1 MVAGAAR
8 AGLDSGCCG
17 HVPAMVPQLAAADV
31 NTCDFWNFAG
41 CCGEIHVAPMLSVVP
56 QIPVVPQVPVGLRT
70 PVEEPDFGAQ
80 LMLRVK
86 AGDGASFGRL
96 VETYHAAMVRFLY
109 RKVQNRALAEEL
121 AQDVFLRIY
130 RSRDTYEP
138 TAPFNKWIY
147 QIAARLGSNSRRDR
161 RHERLQESLDDRDD
175 GKPIRQVSDRRRSVE
190 EFLVFQVKLDE
201 VRRAVESLP
210 AKQRAVVQMH
220 KFDEMEYAQIASAL
234 NCSVPAVKSLMFRA
248 HETLRTLLEHM
259 AA

>member
-1 MVAGAAR
+1 
-8 AGLDSGCCG
+8 
-17 HVPAMVPQLAAADV
+17 
-31 NTCDFWNFAG
+31 
-41 CCGEIHVAPMLSVVP
+41 MLSVVP
-56 QIPVVPQVPVGLRT
+56 QT
-70 PVEEPDFGAQ
+70 PSEEPDYGAQ

-86 AGDGASFGRL
+86 AGDGASFGML
-96 VETYHAAMVRFLY
+96 LQMYHPAMVRFLY

-121 AQDVFLRIY
+121 AQDVFLRVY
-130 RSRDTYEP
+130 RSRATYQP
-138 TAPFNKWIY
+138 TARFNKWIY

-161 RHERLQESLDDRDD
+161 KYERFQESLDDRDAER
-175 GKPIRQVSDRRRSVE
+175 PARQVSDRRWSVE
-190 EFLVFQVKLDE
+190 DLLVYQVKLDE

-220 KFDEMEYAQIASAL
+220 KFAEMEYAQIASAL